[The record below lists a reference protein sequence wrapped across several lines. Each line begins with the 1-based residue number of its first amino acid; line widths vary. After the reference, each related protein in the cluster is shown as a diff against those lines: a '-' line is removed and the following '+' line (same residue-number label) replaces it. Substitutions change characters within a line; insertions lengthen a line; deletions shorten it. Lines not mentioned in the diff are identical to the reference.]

1 MGRRVG
7 STSGLRQLLLDEYRR
22 SLERWRKPGKVY
34 EKEEALASGAPVVV
48 VAADLMCALM
58 HAGLPHSQYAF
69 GGRDW
74 GKAFLLDEHDRLT
87 ELTDD
92 EHDRLVELADDQ

>member
-1 MGRRVG
+1 MGRRAG
-7 STSGLRQLLLDEYRR
+7 DTSGLRQLLLEDYRR

-48 VAADLMCALM
+48 GAADLMCALM

-74 GKAFLLDEHDRLT
+74 NKAFLLDGDRLL
-87 ELTDD
+87 ELPDD
-92 EHDRLVELADDQ
+92 R